1 MCFLED
7 KYMEEISNFIKT
19 IMEKDLEEGRVKQIV
34 TRFPPEPNA
43 YLHIGHA
50 RAIINDF
57 ELAKA
62 FGGYTNLRFDDTN
75 PVNEGA
81 EYVQAI
87 IDDIKWLGYEPKNI
101 FFGSDYFEEQYNRA
115 ILLIKKGLAYVD
127 DLNAEQITE
136 YRGTLTEPGKDS
148 PCRNRSIEEN
158 LKLFQEMRD
167 GKYGNGEKTLRAKID
182 MAHPNLNMRDPVIY
196 RILHVPHHR
205 QGNKWCIY
213 PMYDFAHPLQD
224 AIEGITHSM
233 CSLEFD
239 NHRILYDWF
248 VEKCEMPNVPHQYE
262 FGRLNI
268 TNTVMSKRYLRQLVD
283 QGYVDGYDDPRMPTL
298 VALKRK
304 GFTPEA
310 IRNFILY
317 TGLSRINSVT
327 NAEELDNFLREEQKM
342 KATRPMAV
350 LRPLKV
356 VIDNYPEDKIEY
368 LEASNNMENPELG
381 NRQIAFGKYLYIE
394 QDDFIEEKPNRK
406 WKRLSVGD
414 EVRLMHA
421 YFIKC
426 NSVVKDNDGNIVE
439 IHCTYD
445 PETKSGSGFEGRKPN
460 GTIHYVEAST
470 ALKATF
476 NLYEP
481 LIFDETE
488 ETKGKTFIE
497 RMNPNSLVVL
507 HGYVEASLKSTKPL
521 DRYQFIRNGYYCTDK
536 LSTEDN
542 LIFNR
547 TCPLKSSFSN

>member
-1 MCFLED
+1 
-7 KYMEEISNFIKT
+7 MEEISNFIKT

-87 IDDIKWLGYEPKNI
+87 INDIRWLGYEPKNI

-136 YRGTLTEPGKDS
+136 YRGTLTEPGKES
-148 PCRNRSIEEN
+148 PYRNRSVEEN
-158 LKLFQEMRD
+158 LKLFQEMRE
-167 GKYGNGEKTLRAKID
+167 GKYADGEKTLRAKID
-182 MAHPNLNMRDPVIY
+182 MSHPNMNMRDPVIY

-224 AIEGITHSM
+224 AIEGVTHSM

-248 VEKCEMPNVPHQYE
+248 VEKCEMEHVPHQYE

-283 QGYVDGYDDPRMPTL
+283 QGYVSGYDDPRMPTL
-298 VALKRK
+298 VGLKRK

-327 NAEELDNFLREEQKM
+327 NAEELDNFLREEQKL

-350 LRPLKV
+350 LHPLKV
-356 VIDNYPEDKIEY
+356 IIDNYPEDKTEY
-368 LEASNNMENPELG
+368 LDASNNMENEELG
-381 NRQIAFGKYLYIE
+381 TRQIAFGKYLYIE
-394 QDDFIEEKPNRK
+394 QEDFVEEKPNRK
-406 WKRLSVGD
+406 WKRLSLGD

-421 YFIKC
+421 YFIKA
-426 NSVVKDNDGNIVE
+426 NSVEKDENGNIVCV
-439 IHCTYD
+439 HCTYD
-445 PETKSGSGFEGRKPN
+445 IETKSGSGFNARKPN
-460 GTIHYVEAST
+460 GTIHFVEAST

-476 NLYEP
+476 NHFEP
-481 LIFDETE
+481 LVFDETE
-488 ETKGKTFIE
+488 ETQGTSFLE
-497 RMNPNSLVVL
+497 RINPNSLVVL
-507 HGYVEASLKSTKPL
+507 HGYVEASLKTTKPL

-536 LSTEDN
+536 ESKEDN

>member
-1 MCFLED
+1 
-7 KYMEEISNFIKT
+7 MEEYSNFIKT

-57 ELAKA
+57 ELARD

-127 DLNAEQITE
+127 DLNAEQITA
-136 YRGTLTEPGKDS
+136 YRGTLTEPGKNS
-148 PCRNRSIEEN
+148 PCRDRSIEEN

-167 GKYGNGEKTLRAKID
+167 GKYGDGEKTLRAKID
-182 MAHPNLNMRDPVIY
+182 MAHPNINMRDPVIY

-327 NAEELDNFLREEQKM
+327 NAEELDNFLREDQKL
-342 KATRPMAV
+342 KAIRPMAV

-368 LEASNNMENPELG
+368 VEASNNMENPELG

-394 QDDFIEEKPNRK
+394 QEDFIEEKPNRK
-406 WKRLSVGD
+406 WKRLSIGD

-426 NSVVKDNDGNIVE
+426 NSVVKDENGKIVE

-460 GTIHYVEAST
+460 GTIHYVEATT

-476 NLYEP
+476 NHFEP

-497 RMNPNSLVVL
+497 RMNPNSLVKL
-507 HGYVEASLKSTKPL
+507 EGFVEASLKDTKPL
-521 DRYQFIRNGYYCTDK
+521 DRFQFIRNGYYCTDK
-536 LSTEDN
+536 LSNKDN

-547 TCPLKSSFSN
+547 TCPLKSSFNG